1 MVRTTSERWLT
12 GLHEPVDDE
21 AEVDGLDVGG
31 ELPAGL
37 RGAFLRNGPNPAFPP
52 LGRYHLFDGDGMVHG
67 VRIEDGRASY
77 RNRWIRSK
85 GLGVE
90 NRAGRALYGGLAD
103 FRLPD
108 PEVIAE
114 GGILKNTANTNIV
127 RHGGRILAL
136 IEAAPPTEITLD
148 LDTVGEY
155 DFGGAL
161 AGPMTAHPKIDP
173 GTGEMV
179 FFGYSPIPP
188 YVRVHSARP
197 DGTLS
202 WSVEVDLPRPVMLHD
217 FVVTEHR
224 VVLFDLP
231 AVFNVAAA
239 MGGGGS
245 IVEWAPEHGAR
256 IGVLD
261 RGAPGDAIRWIA
273 VDPFYVFHFL
283 NGWDDG
289 DQVVVEGCR
298 APAMSIGFDDRASD
312 AEPATLHRWVIDLA
326 AGTVTEEQVDDR
338 PGDFP
343 RLDDRAA
350 GRRARYGYATPFRQA
365 EDPGLEFGGV
375 VKYDLPAGTSEVL
388 HWGPGEVGGEA
399 VFAPDPERTAEDAGW
414 LLCYVVDRATRATD
428 LVVAD
433 AQALE
438 EVARIRMPR
447 RVPLGFHATWLPAG
461 DRPASG

>member
-1 MVRTTSERWLT
+1 MARTTTEQWLT
-12 GLHEPVDDE
+12 GLFQPVADE
-21 AEVDGLDVGG
+21 LDVEGLPVTG

-37 RGAFLRNGPNPAFPP
+37 RGDFLRNGPNAAFPP

-67 VRIEDGRASY
+67 VRIEDGRVSY
-77 RNRWIRSK
+77 RNRWIRSA
-85 GLGVE
+85 GLAVE
-90 NRAGRALYGGLAD
+90 RRAGRALYGGLVD

-114 GGILKNTANTNIV
+114 GGILKNTANTNV
-127 RHGGRILAL
+127 VQHAGRIFAL
-136 IEAAPPTEITLD
+136 LEAAKPTEINRDLETL
-148 LDTVGEY
+148 GEFDY
-155 DFGGAL
+155 HGAL
-161 AGPMTAHPKIDP
+161 EGPMTAHPKVDP
-173 GTGEMV
+173 VTGEMV

-188 YVRVHSARP
+188 YLRVHSVGP
-197 DGTLS
+197 DGTLG

-217 FVVTEHR
+217 FVVTERR

-231 AVFNVAAA
+231 AVFDVAAA

-245 IVEWAPEHGAR
+245 IVAWQPEHGAR

-261 RGAPGDAIRWIA
+261 RGAPGDSVRW
-273 VDPFYVFHFL
+273 VETDPFYVFHFL

-289 DQVVVEGCR
+289 DRVVVEGCR
-298 APAMSIGFDDRASD
+298 APEINIGFDDVASD
-312 AEPATLHRWVIDLA
+312 AEPATLHRWTVDVA

-343 RLDDRAA
+343 RLDDRRA
-350 GRRARYGYATPFRQA
+350 GRPARYGYTTPFR
-365 EDPGLEFGGV
+365 EPDRPGLDFGGV

-388 HWGPGEVGGEA
+388 RWGPGESGGEA
-399 VFAPDPERTAEDAGW
+399 VFAPDPDRSDEDAGW
-414 LLCYVVDRATRATD
+414 LLTFVVDRATRDTD

-433 AQALE
+433 AAALE

-447 RVPLGFHATWLPAG
+447 RVPLGFHAAWLPADG
-461 DRPASG
+461 